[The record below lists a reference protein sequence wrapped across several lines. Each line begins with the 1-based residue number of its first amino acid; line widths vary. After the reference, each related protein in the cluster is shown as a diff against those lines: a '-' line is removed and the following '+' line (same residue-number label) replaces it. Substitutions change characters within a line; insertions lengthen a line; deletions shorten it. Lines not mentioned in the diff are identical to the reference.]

1 MLVCHD
7 CIPFKIMG
15 QKINLYSEAMKYG
28 LNTVADMGDHFH
40 YLGNEV
46 PNVLAAVFAWQ
57 EVNGRNLTSEELHQV
72 MIENNLISAA
82 I

>member
-1 MLVCHD
+1 MIVCND
-7 CIPFKIMG
+7 CVSFRILG
-15 QKINLYSEAMKYG
+15 QKINLYSEDLGYC

-40 YLGNEV
+40 YLGNEL

-57 EVNGRNLTSEELHQV
+57 EVNGRDLTNEELRQV
-72 MIENNLISAA
+72 MTDNQLISEA